1 MRQAGYTA
9 QVIDISF
16 IKDLQHLM
24 LVLRKFLS
32 KDTLWIGLSNTFLT
46 KFCGVRWRGME
57 VKDNADLLNI
67 MDRFV
72 EQVRSKHPQVR
83 FVYGNSGLR
92 QDITAAGFVKFEGF
106 VDQEILDFTNSCS
119 DHDFQPT
126 NQYQREYR
134 DFGSS
139 TITWTADDLFNDE
152 RAVPIEISRGCIF
165 RCDFCRFPLNGKK
178 KFDYIKNL
186 DVLYGEFMHNY
197 EQFGIKD
204 YIFTD
209 DTFNDSMH
217 KLREI
222 EKVTNRLPF
231 QINFVS
237 YIRLDLM
244 MRHPEMITVLRDLG
258 LISATLGIET
268 AVPENAKLIGKNIEF
283 HKQMEFLKEIKQN
296 EWKDVNTSSG
306 FIVGLPYDD
315 MDKVNWLFNFLFSK
329 DNPLDNFIVA
339 TLQIYPTDRYNM
351 TYSSIIDKDY
361 ASLGYRFVQQA
372 GIDYESWVN
381 DRTGLDEIT
390 LSRMTKASDV
400 KKRSI
405 SKYTGFEVMDLQN
418 VGVSKQDL
426 LTMTMQQIDEKY
438 DTDRLLQENYR
449 RYLDRL
455 MRLKG

>member
-1 MRQAGYTA
+1 
-9 QVIDISF
+9 
-16 IKDLQHLM
+16 M
-24 LVLRKFLS
+24 LILKKFLS
-32 KDTLWIGLSNTFLT
+32 TDTLWIGLSNTFLT
-46 KFCGVRWRGME
+46 RFCGVKWAGME
-57 VKDNADLLNI
+57 SRNNAKMISI
-67 MDRFV
+67 MQQFVDR
-72 EQVRSKHPQVR
+72 VRQKHPQVR

-92 QDITAAGFVKFEGF
+92 QDITETGFIKFEGF
-106 VDQEILDFTNSCS
+106 VDQEILDFTHNCS
-119 DHDFQPT
+119 DPNFQPS
-126 NQYQREYR
+126 NQYQREYTG
-134 DFGSS
+134 FSSS
-139 TITWTADDLFNDE
+139 TITWTANDLFNDE
-152 RAVPIEISRGCIF
+152 KAVPIEISRGCIF

-178 KFDYIKNL
+178 KFDYIKDL

-197 EQFGIKD
+197 ENFGIKD

-244 MRHPEMITVLRDLG
+244 MRHHDMVPLLRDLG

-268 AVPENAKLIGKNIEF
+268 AVPENAKLIGKNVDF
-283 HKQMEFLKEIKQN
+283 HKQMEFLRELKQGQ
-296 EWKDVNTSSG
+296 WKDINTSSG

-315 MDKVNWLFNFLFSK
+315 MDKVNWLFEFLFGD

-339 TLQIYPTDRYNM
+339 TLQIYPTDRYDL

-361 ASLGYRFVQQA
+361 AKLGYRFVSNDM
-372 GIDYESWVN
+372 GYEHWVN

-390 LSRMTKASDV
+390 LNKMTRDSDTR
-400 KKRSI
+400 KRAI

-418 VGVSKQDL
+418 IGVSKQDL
-426 LTMTMQQIDEKY
+426 LTLTMQQLDEKY
-438 DTDRLLQENYR
+438 DTDRLLQENYK
-449 RYLDRL
+449 RYLNRL
-455 MRLKG
+455 MRLKD